1 MIFLKKLI
9 DAVRP
14 PAAVQVA
21 KPQTAPKPKAP
32 SAANTDRRVIKKSV
46 PVPVRVEDASAK
58 PSVGANG
65 QVERTGQN
73 SRRIRVITPTAEM
86 LQDFLSYDGRVLT
99 ARGGDLEITPA
110 QAQYVAMLENKLL
123 IVSRSHQMHQE
134 VSSVRSFLKRKG
146 LNWTDEYLVDLDVVR
161 RLYERSEKLH
171 ANAATPRDQTV
182 QMQREFLA
190 LISKAAQMRASD
202 IHIVVRRYEAIIEVR
217 VDSMITKLQDLTAGT
232 ALELCQAAF
241 NMSDVSDPTYNAME
255 QQGSRVTETSLKGAK
270 FPEGVQSIRLQ
281 FSPLPAGG
289 RYMVARLLYD
299 QKVGSNADI
308 DELGYANVQIDQI
321 KAMRRKPYGI
331 NVFSGPTGSGKSTTL
346 QRAMTALMRER
357 PGINVV
363 TIEDPPE
370 YVILGAKQIPV
381 ANAQTAEERKE
392 KFRQA
397 MTGALRLDPDVIMV
411 GEIRDG
417 ASAHLGF
424 EAAMTGHGL
433 WTSLHSNDAVSN
445 LDRLRDMG
453 VEMFKLGD
461 ASLVT
466 GLIGQRLVRRTAQE
480 TSVSFEEGVRKGFIS
495 ETEAETIRRL
505 AGKRVERIRFA
516 DTPVMTDF
524 EKFSGRTVVAETILV
539 DQGFLDLFLQGRK
552 PESVTYW
559 LEHLNGFTML
569 EHGFSKVCDGSVDP
583 REIEEKIGLIGDID
597 PARVERV
604 LATLSSAASTSPR

>member
-1 MIFLKKLI
+1 MKMFQKLI
-9 DAVRP
+9 DAIRP
-14 PAAVQVA
+14 PSG
-21 KPQTAPKPKAP
+21 PTEN
-32 SAANTDRRVIKKSV
+32 SAASVKSKNAIQVSPERRAIKKQTPGGRV
-46 PVPVRVEDASAK
+46 PAVPGKHPDDQIGKSGDKVQRLKV
-58 PSVGANG
+58 V
-65 QVERTGQN
+65 
-73 SRRIRVITPTAEM
+73 TATSDFV
-86 LQDFLSYDGRVLT
+86 QDLLAYDGRILT
-99 ARGGDLEITPA
+99 APGGELEITPT
-110 QAQYVAMLENKLL
+110 QSQYVAMLENKLL
-123 IVSRSHQMHQE
+123 IVSRSHRMHHD
-134 VSSVRSFLKRKG
+134 VSSVRALLKRKG
-146 LNWTDEYLVDLDVVR
+146 LAWTDEYLVDLDVIR
-161 RLYERSEKLH
+161 RLYERAEKLH
-171 ANAATPRDQTV
+171 TNAATPRTNV
-182 QMQREFLA
+182 VHMQREFLA

-202 IHIVVRRYEAIIEVR
+202 IHVVVRRYEAVIEVR
-217 VDSMITKLQDLTAGT
+217 VDSMITKLQDLTSGT

-241 NMSDVSDPTYNAME
+241 AMSDVSDPTYMPME
-255 QQGSRVTETSLKGAK
+255 QQGSRVTESSMKGLK

-281 FSPLPAGG
+281 FSPLPANG

-308 DELGYANVQIDQI
+308 DELGYANVQIEQI

-331 NVFSGPTGSGKSTTL
+331 NVISGPTGSGKSTTL
-346 QRAMTALMRER
+346 QRGMTALMRER

-381 ANAQTAEERKE
+381 ANAQSADERRE

-411 GEIRDG
+411 GEIRDE

-453 VEMFKLGD
+453 VELFKLAD

-466 GLIGQRLVRRTAQE
+466 GLIGQRLVRKTKVGC
-480 TSVSFEEGVRKGFIS
+480 TIPFEEGVARGYVDAQ
-495 ETEAETIRRL
+495 TAETIRKL
-505 AGKRVERIRFA
+505 AGRLVGRIQFA
-516 DTPVMTDF
+516 DTHLMTDF

-539 DQGFLDLFLQGRK
+539 DQGFLDLFREGRK
-552 PESVTYW
+552 PESIAYW
-559 LEHLNGFTML
+559 LKNLNGFTML

-583 REIEEKIGLIGDID
+583 REIEEKIGLISDID
-597 PARVERV
+597 PTRIERV
-604 LATLSSAASTSPR
+604 LAALSSAASKSPR